1 MISWSQDL
9 LSKWVNWCRSVEGM
23 KLMGYNY
30 IGFEVGHVARCGYNK
45 PEHAESYGA

>member
-1 MISWSQDL
+1 
-9 LSKWVNWCRSVEGM
+9 M